1 MRTLLTG
8 ILLSAMA
15 LPVLA
20 APASTPAGKRL
31 DEAREA
37 YLGTLARPISA
48 ADWEARYRTSSW
60 FWEAGP
66 SSQLGRYDA
75 VIKEVSLAQGA
86 PDGQFKRRAL
96 WVRPYSSDAID
107 LRVLEVLDRAQAMGV
122 TEVYLETFYH
132 GRVSYVGSKVFPA
145 RWPKLNVAR
154 VYAREAKHRGIKL
167 FAWVHALR
175 WGEDQVASGWAEGV
189 LNGFGDAPQ
198 QAEGVGS
205 AFVSPSSPAV
215 RERLVALTDEIAR
228 LGYFDGVW
236 LDYLRYPLAAR
247 SRPTGVDPRD
257 FWGYSPSSR
266 AALRTQAP
274 ALDAPAF
281 RAFLADGTS
290 PDEATRQ
297 QWLSTWRGFLAG
309 ELKTL
314 LEAIRTRLDG
324 RLKLG
329 LVFHPS
335 GYMRQHDPRAQDALA
350 WLPLCDEVSPMC
362 YAYDPEVDPL
372 DASAQRATIDQELSL
387 VEDAVAALPGKR
399 PALLVALAGEPQPGL
414 PNLTPPRRHW
424 PLRAQIAYLKGR
436 RVEGAFPLVDG
447 VAMFSYGWLWPSSD
461 ASRRS
466 LDEPAWNDAG
476 RADRAPL

>member
-1 MRTLLTG
+1 MRLPLTCLLASC
-8 ILLSAMA
+8 LS
-15 LPVLA
+15 LPALA
-20 APASTPAGKRL
+20 APTPAGKRL

-37 YLGTLARPISA
+37 YMATLQRPISA
-48 ADWEARYRTSSW
+48 ADWEARYRTGGW
-60 FWEAGP
+60 FWEPAP
-66 SSQLGRYDA
+66 SAQVSRYDA
-75 VIKEVSLAQGA
+75 VIKEVAQGLNGTEG
-86 PDGQFKRRAL
+86 PFKRRAL

-107 LRVLEVLDRAQAMGV
+107 LRVLEVMDRAQAMGV
-122 TEVYLETFYH
+122 TEIYLETFYH
-132 GRVSYVGSKVFPA
+132 GRVSYVGSKLFPA

-154 VYAREAKHRGIKL
+154 VYAREAKHRGLKL
-167 FAWVHALR
+167 YAWVHTLR

-189 LNGFGDAPQ
+189 ANGFGDAPQ

-215 RERLVALTDEIAR
+215 RERVIGLADEIAR
-228 LGYFDGVW
+228 LGYFDGIW
-236 LDYLRYPLAAR
+236 LDYLRYPLPAR

-257 FWGYSPSSR
+257 FWGYSPASR

-274 ALDAPAF
+274 TLDTPAF
-281 RAFLADGTS
+281 RAFLTEGAA

-297 QWLSTWRGFLAG
+297 QWLTNWRGFLSG

-314 LEAIRTRLDG
+314 LEAIRTRVEG

-362 YAYDPEVDPL
+362 YAYDPELDPV
-372 DASAQRATIDQELSL
+372 DASMQRSTIDQELSL
-387 VEDAVAALPGKR
+387 VEDAVAALPTKR

-476 RADRAPL
+476 RSEKAPL